1 MLTTDLAHYSKT
13 YDVFVEKSGKYASD
27 RKWAEENFPALVV
40 HKLGENRPSDHT
52 LRSLGVGSGSGDYDI
67 LLLRML
73 SQRFT
78 RFNHVVVEPAR
89 VFLEHFQSAVPKE
102 SSSGTRSILGAAN
115 FEWLNETLQEYM
127 AKKSGRSA
135 EGSPQQFDFISA
147 VHSLYYVDDL
157 RGALQFLYDSLAPG
171 GILLITFKRD
181 TSKRSM
187 HGFRKED
194 HYNAADAKQ
203 ILSELN
209 IPYTI
214 SEQRII
220 LDITSIFDEGSTEG
234 NLLLDFLTHF
244 CHFRETATKDMQDAV
259 LTKYKERVREYRE
272 AMTDVESRPPS
283 GGSCDKENVDEHALV
298 ERLWENLIITKA

>member
-115 FEWLNETLQEYM
+115 FEWRNETLQEYM

-157 RGALQFLYDSLAPG
+157 H
-171 GILLITFKRD
+171 